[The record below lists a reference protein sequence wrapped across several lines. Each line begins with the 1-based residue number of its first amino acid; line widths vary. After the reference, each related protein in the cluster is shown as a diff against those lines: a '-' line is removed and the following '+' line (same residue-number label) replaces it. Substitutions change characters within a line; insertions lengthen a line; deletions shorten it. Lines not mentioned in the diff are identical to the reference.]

1 MSDNNNNN
9 NNNNNNM
16 NLNNQKN
23 QGINTPP
30 NVNTNKP
37 QKKPSASAIDKKE
50 RKQLWQSLAKYCDE
64 LIEETQKN
72 GLAPTHRFVHPQAM
86 IDNFIKLGLRPPNN
100 PRGLEKFYD
109 NFITRCNYLSDNNKN
124 KNNNNSKN
132 QPKIWKQKGTLYI
145 NIYLSHILRYLSLH
159 LILTQKSKHDKDIKK
174 K

>member
-9 NNNNNNM
+9 NNSNNIM
-16 NLNNQKN
+16 NINQSQN
-23 QGINTPP
+23 QQNQ
-30 NVNTNKP
+30 P

-72 GLAPTHRFVHPQAM
+72 GLAPTHRFVHPQSM

-100 PRGLEKFYD
+100 PRGLTKFYD
-109 NFITRCNYLSDNNKN
+109 NFITRCNYLSDNNRN

-132 QPKIWKQKGTLYI
+132 QQKIWKQKGI
-145 NIYLSHILRYLSLH
+145 
-159 LILTQKSKHDKDIKK
+159 
-174 K
+174 